1 MIAGAAMAGVFFW
14 LVVSVLSLSGPIVA
28 DGPVSLWFS
37 THRTLDEGR
46 FGLTIAGMTS
56 PAFLT
61 GAVLVAGAVL
71 YWLGRRLEAVTLVAA
86 TVIAYGLGAVA
97 KFAIGRARPVSPV
110 NLAPESE
117 PSFPS
122 GHVLVVVTV
131 AFVALGLAWTHMGKA
146 GKVVGTVIA
155 VVVTVAM
162 AIDRLVVGA
171 HWLTDVVASVALAL
185 VVAAVVLSVYF
196 LVKPDCAAPSGKP
209 GTSGG

>member
-1 MIAGAAMAGVFFW
+1 MAGVFFW

-56 PAFLT
+56 PAFPPGQFRG
-61 GAVLVAGAVL
+61 GAVLF
-71 YWLGRRLEAVTLVAA
+71 WLGRRLEAVTLVAA

-131 AFVALGLAWTHMGKA
+131 AFVARSAWLDLMRGRPERSLA
-146 GKVVGTVIA
+146 
-155 VVVTVAM
+155 
-162 AIDRLVVGA
+162 R
-171 HWLTDVVASVALAL
+171 
-185 VVAAVVLSVYF
+185 
-196 LVKPDCAAPSGKP
+196 
-209 GTSGG
+209 